1 MVDGIEIDKDV
12 AEETLLPDDLNSLAV
27 GSYVVPD
34 PRKRSQYPFFVFA
47 VLVITYLT
55 SLVIDFVTFT
65 PTFIILLFVV
75 IMLFLIDNKFRIQQ
89 QEVIEK
95 ITDSIEHSI
104 GYYSI
109 ALTFL
114 FSIRNILTPVW
125 TVIVYSHENP
135 PQFKT
140 IVEIN
145 ALSGKIVTEPYTEN
159 INAWEIF

>member
-34 PRKRSQYPFFVFA
+34 PRKRSQYPYFVFA

-75 IMLFLIDNKFRIQQ
+75 ILLFLIDNKFKIQQ

-145 ALSGKIVTEPYTEN
+145 ALSGKIITEPYTEN
-159 INAWEIF
+159 INA

>member
-75 IMLFLIDNKFRIQQ
+75 ILLFLIDNKFKIQQ

-145 ALSGKIVTEPYTEN
+145 ALSGKIVTDPYTEN
-159 INAWEIF
+159 INA

>member
-75 IMLFLIDNKFRIQQ
+75 ILLFLIDNKFRIQQ

-145 ALSGKIVTEPYTEN
+145 ALSGKIVTAPYTEN
-159 INAWEIF
+159 INA

>member
-65 PTFIILLFVV
+65 PTFIILLSVV
-75 IMLFLIDNKFRIQQ
+75 ILLFLIDNKFRIQQ

>member
-34 PRKRSQYPFFVFA
+34 PRKRSQYPYFVFA

-75 IMLFLIDNKFRIQQ
+75 ILLFLIDNKFRIQQ

-159 INAWEIF
+159 INA

>member
-65 PTFIILLFVV
+65 PTFIILLSVV
-75 IMLFLIDNKFRIQQ
+75 ILLFLIDNKFRIQQ

-95 ITDSIEHSI
+95 ITDSIDHSI

-159 INAWEIF
+159 INA

>member
-34 PRKRSQYPFFVFA
+34 PRKRSQYPYFVFS

-65 PTFIILLFVV
+65 PTFIILVFV
-75 IMLFLIDNKFRIQQ
+75 IILLFLIDNRFRIQQ

-95 ITDSIEHSI
+95 VTGSVEHSI

-145 ALSGKIVTEPYTEN
+145 ALSGKIITEPYTEN
-159 INAWEIF
+159 INA

>member
-1 MVDGIEIDKDV
+1 MGDGIEIDKDV
-12 AEETLLPDDLNSLAV
+12 AEETLLPDDLNSLSV

-75 IMLFLIDNKFRIQQ
+75 ILLFLIDNKFRIQQ

-145 ALSGKIVTEPYTEN
+145 ALSGEIVTEPYTEN
-159 INAWEIF
+159 INA

>member
-1 MVDGIEIDKDV
+1 MVDGIEIDIDI

-34 PRKRSQYPFFVFA
+34 PRKRSQYPFFVFT
-47 VLVITYLT
+47 VLAITYLS

-65 PTFIILLFVV
+65 PTFIILSFITIL
-75 IMLFLIDNKFRIQQ
+75 LFLIDNKFKIQQ

-145 ALSGKIVTEPYTEN
+145 ALSGEIVTEPYTEN
-159 INAWEIF
+159 INA

>member
-75 IMLFLIDNKFRIQQ
+75 ILLFLIDNKFRIQQ

>member
-47 VLVITYLT
+47 VLVITYLI

-75 IMLFLIDNKFRIQQ
+75 ILLFLIDNKFRIQQ

-159 INAWEIF
+159 INA